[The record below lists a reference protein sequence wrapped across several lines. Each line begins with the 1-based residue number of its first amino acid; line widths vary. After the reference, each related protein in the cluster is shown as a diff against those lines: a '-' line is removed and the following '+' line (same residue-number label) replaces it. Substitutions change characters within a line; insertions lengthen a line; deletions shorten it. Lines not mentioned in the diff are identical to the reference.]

1 MGFSNWVR
9 NKLINWLSY
18 EPEMAADLLS
28 DFDLLTDEIKVG
40 DILLVEGQS
49 QVSSIIKSVT
59 QSRWSHAAIF
69 IGRIRDNETPA
80 LRNRTSKFFDG
91 PDDTPL
97 LIEAILGKGT
107 IVTPLEDYRPFR
119 VRLCRPND
127 LSLDDRSLVISY
139 VIEKLGSDYDVRQ
152 VIDLARFM
160 FPYSIL
166 PRRWRTSLFHHNAGS
181 ETRTVCSTMIAEA
194 FQNVDY
200 PILPVLLVNDFGY
213 KSLYR
218 RNSRLY
224 SPLDFD
230 LSPWFD
236 ILKFPLQSFDE
247 QASYSKMPWK
257 EEVEEEGK
265 KGKGGKGKG
274 KSKP

>member
-69 IGRIRDNETPA
+69 IGRIRDNEIPA
-80 LRNRTSKFFDG
+80 LRNRTSKFFNG
-91 PDDTPL
+91 SDDTPL
-97 LIEAILGKGT
+97 LIEAVLGKGT

-257 EEVEEEGK
+257 EDTEGERLK
-265 KGKGGKGKG
+265 AKG
-274 KSKP
+274 